1 MVRFVGD
8 KSVGLNPEYNLWA
21 TTTPSPT
28 CKSSRRD
35 EEKKKKGKR
44 KKLRQP
50 EIGGGLVGRG
60 RVKAMASK
68 SAFFLPLI
76 IYC

>member
-1 MVRFVGD
+1 M
-8 KSVGLNPEYNLWA
+8 GLNPEYNFWA
-21 TTTPSPT
+21 TTTTPSPT
-28 CKSSRRD
+28 CKSSRQD
-35 EEKKKKGKR
+35 EENEKKGKR

-50 EIGGGLVGRG
+50 EIGGGLVAGG
-60 RVKAMASK
+60 SEGEAMASK